1 MSSNCNL
8 SVIFRSRGLHRGI
21 AENSQTTPVFAGFS
35 GIIAL
40 KKCTCTLWR
49 NAIRIRAGTAASD
62 MHATRRTFR
71 CIPIRWRY
79 GGGTVATGRGMAIA
93 PLRPPCESRLVTP
106 CTLYRFH
113 IATGVHGRRV
123 DREAC
128 QRDKEPGVHLL
139 NCVRVTKR
147 APCAPPSGSAGL
159 SLSFLS
165 LMPCH

>member
-21 AENSQTTPVFAGFS
+21 DENSQTKPVFAEVS

-40 KKCTCTLWR
+40 KKCTCILWR
-49 NAIRIRAGTAASD
+49 DAIRIRASTAALD
-62 MHATRRTFR
+62 MHTTYRTFR
-71 CIPIRWRY
+71 CSLIRWRY

-93 PLRPPCESRLVTP
+93 PLRSPCESRLLIP
-106 CTLYRFH
+106 CMLNRFH

-128 QRDKEPGVHLL
+128 QRDKEPGGPLTPTAFAL
-139 NCVRVTKR
+139 PNARPALR
-147 APCAPPSGSAGL
+147 RPAARG
-159 SLSFLS
+159 FLCS
-165 LMPCH
+165 SRH